1 MKENILFGSE
11 YDAEKY
17 EAVVEACALAA
28 DLKILPAGDQTEIGE
43 NGVTCSK
50 FLYIATSKPLWY
62 LFIVGSF

>member
-1 MKENILFGSE
+1 MFGSE

-43 NGVTCSK
+43 NGVTCSI
-50 FLYIATSKPLWY
+50 FLDALASLDLKL
-62 LFIVGSF
+62 

>member
-1 MKENILFGSE
+1 MFGSE

-43 NGVTCSK
+43 NGVTCSI
-50 FLYIATSKPLWY
+50 FLHCYKQAI
-62 LFIVGSF
+62 IVPFHHYGFV